1 MTSTFCVF
9 LGVRFPISEVLT
21 SYQKPLIHYVNPL
34 LPNTGMDILHT
45 VLYTFPRCWQGEFGL
60 QSFLLFSWTQCLLQE
75 WSCKEKLD
83 ARSSSGLKSYVVS
96 NSDGLLSVLSFLI
109 ASVGR
114 KLFSHSAWF
123 PEETVWF
130 YCGKASVSFIINTSF
145 YQINRPVPCSQ
156 IHIRQK
162 WMPCAHTALLH
173 FPKTWIEILGF
184 SLK

>member
-1 MTSTFCVF
+1 
-9 LGVRFPISEVLT
+9 
-21 SYQKPLIHYVNPL
+21 
-34 LPNTGMDILHT
+34 MDILHT
-45 VLYTFPRCWQGEFGL
+45 VLYTFPRCWQGEFVL
-60 QSFLLFSWTQCLLQE
+60 QSFLLFSWIQCLLQE

-83 ARSSSGLKSYVVS
+83 ARSSSGLKGYVVS

-184 SLK
+184 SLNKTTGKMSCAYQRMRSFLFWLVEKFLPLNLFQLVVV